1 MFLEGRGGVGWVC
14 TFILRRQICEY
25 SNCLECETDATGK
38 GQLQLSVADLT
49 VLVLPCNLALE
60 TILILPVSR
69 PKAETKDISTQGS
82 ETLAATFNLS

>member
-1 MFLEGRGGVGWVC
+1 MC
-14 TFILRRQICEY
+14 TFILRRQTCEY
-25 SNCLECETDATGK
+25 SNCLECETDATAK

-49 VLVLPCNLALE
+49 VLVLVLPCNLALE
-60 TILILPVSR
+60 TILILPISR